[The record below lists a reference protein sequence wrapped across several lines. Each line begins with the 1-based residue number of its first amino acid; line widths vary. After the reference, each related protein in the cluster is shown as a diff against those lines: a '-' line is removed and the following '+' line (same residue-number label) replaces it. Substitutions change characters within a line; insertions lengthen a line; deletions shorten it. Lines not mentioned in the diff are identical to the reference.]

1 MIFMPLFFRGA
12 SARFARQQS
21 TIGKENWQRH
31 RTNVVRHTDSW
42 GGGEASQ
49 CHLRFRVFSV
59 NAFHLPLEV
68 TFTSKLV

>member
-1 MIFMPLFFRGA
+1 MPLFFRGA

-49 CHLRFRVFSV
+49 CH
-59 NAFHLPLEV
+59 
-68 TFTSKLV
+68 